1 MTMASTVLDRLHW
14 VERVARDETMKYP
27 RVLLLHG
34 IGGSARSCGPVAN
47 RLAAQGISS
56 WCLDAPG
63 YGESADPRPGDDIV
77 ADVIELIGALSPDR
91 PVVLLGTSWGGV
103 VATAVA
109 LRRPDIIAGL
119 ILADST
125 RGSGTTSAK
134 SDAMLSRIDELNT
147 LGAPAVAAQRAPRLT
162 APAADPA
169 VVDAVRRSMA
179 DVRPAGFRAAAA
191 FMADTDHGP
200 VLSRIGCPTAVL
212 VGEHDVV
219 TGVEESQLLADAI
232 RGARLHVIADAGHVA
247 IQEQPDAA
255 TDLVADFVR
264 RLP

>member
-1 MTMASTVLDRLHW
+1 MDRLHF
-14 VERVARDETMKYP
+14 VERAAGTESSRHP
-27 RVLLLHG
+27 RIVLLHG

-47 RLAAQGISS
+47 RLAARGISS

-77 ADVIELIGALSPDR
+77 SDVIELVCALSPDR
-91 PVVLLGTSWGGV
+91 PVVLMGTSWGGV

-109 LRRPDIIAGL
+109 LRRPDMIAGL

-125 RGSGTTSAK
+125 RGSGTTRAQ
-134 SDAMLSRIDELNT
+134 SDAMLSRVDELNT
-147 LGAPAVAAQRAPRLT
+147 LGAHAVAAQRAPRLT

-179 DVRPAGFRAAAA
+179 DLRPAGFRAAAA
-191 FMADTDHGP
+191 FMAATDHGP
-200 VLSRIGCPTAVL
+200 ELVKISCPTTVL
-212 VGEHDVV
+212 VGEYDLV
-219 TGVEESQLLADAI
+219 TGVEESRLLADAI
-232 RGARLHVIADAGHVA
+232 TGARLHVIADAGHVA
-247 IQEQPDAA
+247 IQEQPDAVA
-255 TDLVADFVR
+255 ELVADFVR